1 MHFPTVSKQTTFQT
15 IGRHHRKRILTDREA
30 RALNQHQQYA
40 RHEEHGSESQV
51 IVVHTKQRQN
61 VDYCTYNERGFDIMA
76 IKGQSVKAM
85 SELYMEG
92 QGKRTCRTR
101 DQRSGE
107 QVKRGRTRRASKRD
121 TKLANSQRN
130 RYSQRT
136 NAEELRKPNQNQWR
150 RYPIP
155 NTAQEGQLERR
166 KMTVAAGQ
174 KTLPPVNEADL
185 DSKHK
190 ADEYESGERH
200 GSMAN
205 KADKYE
211 SGERHKNMANKADE
225 NIFYEANHYM

>member
-1 MHFPTVSKQTTFQT
+1 MALNIARRAAVVWFRLLIMICRCRSIKCACEHSERNFFPSARVMHFPTVSKQTTFQT

-130 RYSQRT
+130 QYLQRT

-150 RYPIP
+150 QYPIP
-155 NTAQEGQLERR
+155 NTAQEGPLE
-166 KMTVAAGQ
+166 
-174 KTLPPVNEADL
+174 
-185 DSKHK
+185 
-190 ADEYESGERH
+190 
-200 GSMAN
+200 
-205 KADKYE
+205 
-211 SGERHKNMANKADE
+211 
-225 NIFYEANHYM
+225 